1 MRILSFI
8 TLFLFS
14 AAPALAAPTGTA
26 QGKFTANDVTADIR
40 YAIAVPWTNTD
51 DGRQGVKVVLS
62 DVPIPEDA
70 VSRDGEGFDPGGKP
84 GQVHAIEYIIYP
96 EEGADSGTLYHPGL
110 KDYSLSTRST
120 IGTYLYTSEVLDAN
134 TVAGRLYM
142 EKPHDFFGRV
152 YFFDVTF
159 RAPISRTVLDAA
171 GGPPA
176 GTAQGAWTVNDNT
189 APLHY
194 AYAVARRDSE
204 DEPEKIYVV
213 VSEKEI
219 PADKLLEN
227 FGLHDLER
235 AGNFRALEFQLDPK
249 KGIESNQL
257 YHDALE
263 RGSFS
268 SSGSSHKWVPRVF
281 DSKTVAGRLYMTKPD
296 DFFERVY
303 HYSVAFRAD
312 VIRKPPPTFVGAAAA
327 ASPPGLAVTA
337 FIEATRRKD
346 KLAMKAMVTPDMA
359 ADLDGPQGDE
369 MMSFLSLMFEPGSE
383 VVTVS
388 QTGDSAV
395 VVVMAKVQGGKSSSK
410 IPVKL
415 IEGKWILTK

>member
-1 MRILSFI
+1 MR
-8 TLFLFS
+8 LFLSLVLCLCAATSAF
-14 AAPALAAPTGTA
+14 AAPAGTA
-26 QGKFTANDVTADIR
+26 KGKFTVNDDTAEIR
-40 YAIAVPWTNTD
+40 HAIAVPWTNED

-62 DVPIPEDA
+62 DVPISEDA
-70 VSRDGEGFDPGGKP
+70 VSRDGEGFDSGDKP

-96 EEGADSGTLYHPGL
+96 EGADSGTLYHPGL
-110 KDYSLSTRST
+110 KDYTLSTSGAARF
-120 IGTYLYTSEVLDAN
+120 TSEVLDAN
-134 TVAGRLYM
+134 TVAGRLYL
-142 EKPHDFFGRV
+142 EEPDDFFGRV
-152 YFFDVTF
+152 YFYDVTF
-159 RAPISRTVLDAA
+159 RAPISRALDAA

-176 GTAQGAWTVNDNT
+176 GTAQGAWTVNDQT
-189 APLHY
+189 AALHY

-227 FGLHDLER
+227 LALHDLER

-257 YHDALE
+257 YHDA
-263 RGSFS
+263 GSFS
-268 SSGSSHKWVPRVF
+268 SSGSNHKWVPRVF
-281 DSKTVAGRLYMTKPD
+281 DNKTVAGRLYMTKRD

-303 HYSVAFRAD
+303 HYSVAFRAE

-337 FIEATRRKD
+337 FIEAARRKD
-346 KLAMKAMVTPDMA
+346 KPAMKTMITPDMA
-359 ADLDGPQGDE
+359 ADLDGPQGEE
-369 MMSFLSLMFEPGSE
+369 MMGFLSMMFEPGSE
-383 VVTVS
+383 VASVS
-388 QTGDSAV
+388 QAGDSALV
-395 VVVMAKVQGGKSSSK
+395 VVAAKLAGGKSTSK

-415 IEGKWILTK
+415 IEGKWMLTK

>member
-1 MRILSFI
+1 MRVLLS
-8 TLFLFS
+8 LVLCLC
-14 AAPALAAPTGTA
+14 AAPSAFATPAGTA
-26 QGKFTANDVTADIR
+26 KGKFTVNDVTAEIR
-40 YAIAVPWTNTD
+40 HAVAIPWTNKD

-62 DVPIPEDA
+62 DLPIAEDG
-70 VSRDGEGFDPGGKP
+70 VCRDDDGFDSQDNAGK
-84 GQVHAIEYIIYP
+84 VHAIEYIIYP
-96 EEGADSGTLYHPGL
+96 EGADSGTLYHPGL
-110 KDYSLSTRST
+110 KDYTLSTSGAARF
-120 IGTYLYTSEVLDAN
+120 TSEVMDAN
-134 TVAGRLYM
+134 TVAGRLYL
-142 EKPHDFFGRV
+142 EEPDDFFGRV
-152 YFFDVTF
+152 YFYDVTF
-159 RAPISRTVLDAA
+159 RAPISRALDAA

-176 GTAQGAWTVNDNT
+176 GTAQGTWTVNGQT
-189 APLHY
+189 AALHY
-194 AYAVARRDSE
+194 AYAMARRDSE

-227 FGLHDLER
+227 LALHDLER
-235 AGNFRALEFQLDPK
+235 GGNFRALEFQLDPK
-249 KGIESNQL
+249 EGIASNQL
-257 YHDALE
+257 YHDA
-263 RGSFS
+263 GSFS
-268 SSGSSHKWVPRVF
+268 SSGSNHKWVPRVF
-281 DSKTVAGRLYMTKPD
+281 DTKTVAGRLYMTKPD

-327 ASPPGLAVTA
+327 ASPPGQAVTA
-337 FIEATRRKD
+337 FIQAARRKD
-346 KLAMKAMVTPDMA
+346 KPAMKALISPDMA

-369 MMSFLSLMFEPGSE
+369 MMSFLSMMFEPGSE

-415 IEGKWILTK
+415 IAGKWMLTK